1 MVTIPTE
8 YRRKLGITEETLLS
22 VQLMTDGVKFTKVE
36 MKPISTDS
44 LIELYSDEEVEEW
57 LKNDQL
63 DKQTIKKLNKLLG
76 K

>member
-1 MVTIPTE
+1 
-8 YRRKLGITEETLLS
+8 
-22 VQLMTDGVKFTKVE
+22 MTDGVKFTKVE

-44 LIELYSDEEVEEW
+44 LIELYSDERVEEL
-57 LKNDQL
+57 LKNDRL